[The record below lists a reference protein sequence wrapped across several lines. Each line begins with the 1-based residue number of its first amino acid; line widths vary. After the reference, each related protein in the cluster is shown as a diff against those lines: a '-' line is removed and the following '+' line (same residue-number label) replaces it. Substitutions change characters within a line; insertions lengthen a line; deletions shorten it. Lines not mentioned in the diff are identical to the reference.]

1 MRVLGI
7 DFGGKRI
14 GVAIGETE
22 HNVASPRPQIEAT
35 GTLHLDAVNIVSIAK
50 KEETAKVVIGTPVV
64 GTEETKMSRI
74 CRMLGSEIE
83 KLGVSVEYVDE
94 SMTSVRAEEALRTQQ
109 WTAATVKKHL
119 DSEAACQILE
129 RYFGG

>member
-1 MRVLGI
+1 MRVLAI

-14 GVAIGETE
+14 GVAVGETD
-22 HNVASPRPQIEAT
+22 HKVATPRPQIEAT
-35 GTLHLDAVNIVSIAK
+35 GTLRLDAANIFALAN
-50 KEETAKVVIGTPVV
+50 KEETTTVIIGTPMN
-64 GTEETKMSRI
+64 GDEETKMSRI
-74 CRMLGSEIE
+74 CRMLGAEIE
-83 KLGVSVEYVDE
+83 KLGGTVEYVDE
-94 SMTSVRAEEALRTQQ
+94 SLTSVQAEEALKNQH

>member
-1 MRVLGI
+1 M
-7 DFGGKRI
+7 
-14 GVAIGETE
+14 GETD
-22 HNVASPRPQIEAT
+22 HKVATPRPQIEAT
-35 GTLHLDAVNIVSIAK
+35 GTLRLDATNIYALAK
-50 KEETAKVVIGTPVV
+50 KEEATIVVIGAPVV

-74 CRMLGSEIE
+74 CRMLGAEIE
-83 KLGVSVEYVDE
+83 KLGGTVEFVDE
-94 SMTSVRAEEALRTQQ
+94 SLTSVLAEEALRTQQ